1 MKKETR
7 KSTELNEDEPLIVVA
22 RAVRTRGLKGEIVA
36 DLLTDFPDRFDRLS
50 QFLAISPDGQ
60 RKDVRLEGHWFQKG
74 RIILKLIGYDSIES
88 ASSLVG
94 FEFAVPASERL
105 KLAEDEFYDW
115 ELEGCSVETV
125 AGQQVGSV
133 KSIMRTGGVDLLVIG
148 DDKQRDSL
156 VPIVESILIE
166 VDPEKKT
173 IVIDPPPGLL
183 DL

>member
-7 KSTELNEDEPLIVVA
+7 KPTQLNEDEPLIVVA

-50 QFLAISPDGQ
+50 QFLAVSPDGQ

-94 FEFAVPASERL
+94 FEFAVPASERV
-105 KLAEDEFYDW
+105 KLAED
-115 ELEGCSVETV
+115 
-125 AGQQVGSV
+125 
-133 KSIMRTGGVDLLVIG
+133 DLLVVG

-166 VDPEKKT
+166 VDPGKKT